1 MLPYVSIALL
11 GVVSIFT
18 SYLFIQLFTSSKK
31 DDALDRDINIML
43 LQVLKGTVE
52 LVLQPLTE
60 FFTSVYSTTI
70 SLLLNI
76 KYVVLLVLLVGA
88 TIAIHL
94 YHESILPDIDD
105 AWRCVVYPF
114 VRTFLLSFVQLIRVV
129 YALFMPFINFLL
141 IIGGQ
146 LIQGTVKTFINCAN
160 YDNKS
165 MLEEMIRA
173 FALCGKSFL
182 MFFMEIARFFGD
194 STQSIFEK
202 DLLLEEPIQT
212 FTNAIAIFE
221 TPFVCSCKQF
231 TTPIQAFFK
240 ITTSKFIPLII
251 SGAVEFVIRSLQT
264 FINTFQGEFPT
275 MDKVHNS
282 IKRLLLN
289 IGFFVDEIAFI
300 TLENLLQTFDTS
312 IRVRVYPKESVG
324 AIIARYIVFG
334 LDILHLVYKNT
345 IVIADSAIEN
355 IFGTRLL
362 QGNRI
367 DYLHMH
373 SVMSSYDFLI
383 YDIANNLQFFM
394 YVSANFQKNQNP
406 FDTITTPIELDCELA
421 TVSNTRNVPLW
432 KSSSCFIYTFSKLL
446 TPIAFVPIPINGL
459 YMMYELVLEA
469 IHGERQNVWSVMQ
482 RYAGMM
488 IDLDTDASCQ
498 YRLESTSIDYSI
510 SAQNC
515 QCHRRF
521 AYAYRYNEREY
532 TPTCLQPTINYDILK
547 PMDKAAVYFWTLIF
561 NAFTLIPSLFTN
573 NQEQVINFGKPFS
586 VAHKGIFK
594 LINWVKKILKKV
606 NKLKSGSEPEADEE
620 DEEENINPDDFIS
633 LPVFQRASIEMIRLF
648 LRFVLALPD
657 IVFGH
662 FLDYPINCG
671 WGLNQTRAKAFF
683 QESFQLAPNSFL
695 TCQDAETENEPNC
708 ITYDMMRFS
717 YCEYREYRTRKY
729 GSTLNILS
737 DSVNTLL
744 DTRKQYLH
752 RIVPAL
758 SSLGGLT
765 FQYGQNPKIYKCTKT
780 NDNNNC
786 ICNPELYL
794 SPASQCRCM
803 NRYPYIE
810 MFNKTENENTIFNN
824 LIYSKYT
831 SIHWCNS
838 MSFEYAMSL
847 YDDQIDLVQWILTFS
862 WLFNIFS
869 SDADKCINERFTSF
883 EDDDNTALQ
892 NNQFLH
898 HQYTKRDHSEETF
911 KHAMKR
917 LRADEYK
924 TEQTQKYNQEQTY
937 KEEKRK
943 VLIETRRITET
954 AVAVFPDNNAL
965 QLIDQSI
972 QQYIQQETA
981 MTIAYESLQYDEYK
995 LFFNGVCT
1003 ESYDVEIALTPFIR
1017 SDKITNT
1024 MIINQSNYQNTI
1036 INETELTRVQLVNI
1050 PNDDLFIQV
1059 TDKKCVFNCVYNITY
1074 QKASNN
1080 ITFQYT
1086 MSYYY
1091 YKEHDVLT
1099 AVSRDNCCEACKE
1112 RDCVAWTFKD
1122 PSCTLFFYEI
1132 FADEI
1137 SSTVGCYSGFVDKV
1151 VLDLDMPKPTM
1162 YGRATY
1168 IIAQTPTLSSLAEL
1182 NDDPDNPIDVST
1194 PKCTI
1199 SAYYGPFC
1207 NVALLFKQSQESI
1220 KMGIRLFIHTFFSLI
1235 RLDFSTLSEG
1245 VLLTLCQTEKTV
1257 GSLVGIIGSFIG
1269 LFVNAISTAA
1279 GGSSTTFVERL
1290 VAKISFIVVEV
1301 LLGSF
1306 AGKKVGADARN
1317 KIYYGVLIQ
1326 QLVTSITS
1334 LNADAK
1340 NDLISRVLLQL
1351 FGLLVYVFRQIGFAL
1366 RDIPPWTAGIDAYL
1380 DGVKIVEDFL
1390 NRETVDFILLIINA
1404 IPKALFG
1411 DFSDL
1416 LKIIDAVIVFIL
1428 NLIIGIIES
1437 ALNLIPVID
1446 IEIPRIN
1453 TIFNSPQTRL
1463 RGPHSEI
1470 WSDNTECAYFMHF
1483 VENKTMAQY
1492 TTYEKVTYINCI
1504 NYRNIAQKIL
1514 QWGAL
1519 KHIPDDFLYNWKR
1532 KYIMLYQF
1540 IHGIVLY
1547 MTSPDKTSYQLM
1559 MEQFQL
1565 DHKMIHELQ
1574 QMFKKIWYRVSTALG
1589 FQNVFESVLQALDPR
1604 YNDYNNPS
1612 GAAQTYRF
1620 QQRLFKTVGSLNKI
1634 WVKHHVTQ
1642 RIYTFTNDLFHH
1654 TKHVLHQIILIN
1666 ETHFDHLKHH
1676 FIKQYHDAKQFM
1688 YSEQPIVQKLQSISR
1703 TKEQACEDAN
1713 CVDCTLINN
1722 AIDITSETSTHMA
1735 RFYNNTYT
1743 NISDDVSLYFDT
1755 LNQTTRVY
1763 VNDIIDRLFQP
1774 ENHTKWYDIV
1784 QYNWIDLYN
1793 DPNTYSTELLD
1804 ALKLFLVTFNKTIN
1818 ITKYNDTYLLNQKQ
1832 ITETFVRHNE
1842 IVCVNNTYTLEQFKN
1857 SLQTSCD
1864 THIPY
1869 FMYGLPYM
1877 LQYPFMER
1885 CDIGTMIYQK
1895 RANRVELFD
1904 NAFWNC
1910 LYADIVVLTNGY
1922 WSVIPLSPIF
1932 SIALLI
1938 PINYFLFLYSVY
1950 GFVPQCAPALPVMLI
1965 EDAYEWVIN
1974 RLIPA
1979 CFCTYF
1985 PILASKCPENTCERC
2000 IPKNYTYGN
2009 CNDLLTLNVSSSVS
2023 YNIVEETN
2031 IFWNLFYVANR
2042 DFPNEYAFF
2051 VKEGYLN
2058 MNSAIGVLGMRAW
2071 QNTTLDAVWEDCH
2084 RATYLNFIAT
2094 ILAIAIIIAFLI
2106 RLSIALLRTIFN
2118 LIFLSWNV
2126 LLFVSYTTQALDKS
2140 TVSKK

>member
-1 MLPYVSIALL
+1 
-11 GVVSIFT
+11 
-18 SYLFIQLFTSSKK
+18 
-31 DDALDRDINIML
+31 
-43 LQVLKGTVE
+43 
-52 LVLQPLTE
+52 
-60 FFTSVYSTTI
+60 
-70 SLLLNI
+70 
-76 KYVVLLVLLVGA
+76 
-88 TIAIHL
+88 
-94 YHESILPDIDD
+94 
-105 AWRCVVYPF
+105 
-114 VRTFLLSFVQLIRVV
+114 
-129 YALFMPFINFLL
+129 MPFINFLL
-141 IIGGQ
+141 IVGGQ
-146 LIQGTVKTFINCAN
+146 LFEGTIKTFINCAN

-194 STQSIFEK
+194 STQSVFEK

-251 SGAVEFVIRSLQT
+251 SGAVEFVVRSLQS

-275 MDKVHNS
+275 MEKVHNS
-282 IKRLLLN
+282 AKRLLLN

-300 TLENLLQTFDTS
+300 TLEKLLQTFDTS

-324 AIIARYIVFG
+324 AIIARYFVMNI
-334 LDILHLVYKNT
+334 DILHLVYKNT
-345 IVIADSAIEN
+345 IVILDKGIES

-362 QGNRI
+362 QGDRI

-373 SVMSSYDFLI
+373 SLISSYDYFV
-383 YDIANNLQFFM
+383 YDLANNIQFFM
-394 YVSANFQKNQNP
+394 YVSANFKKNQNP
-406 FDTITTPIELDCELA
+406 FDTITTPIELDCELT
-421 TVSNTRNVPLW
+421 TVSNTRNIPLW
-432 KSSSCFIYTFSKLL
+432 KSASCFIYAFSKLL
-446 TPIAFVPIPINGL
+446 TPIAIVPIPINGL
-459 YMMYELVLEA
+459 YIMYELVLEA
-469 IHGERQNVWSVMQ
+469 IHGERQNVWSVLQ

-515 QCHRRF
+515 QCERRF

-532 TPTCLQPTINYDILK
+532 TPTCLQPTINYDVLK

-594 LINWVKKILKKV
+594 LVNWVKKVIKKV
-606 NKLKSGSEPEADEE
+606 QKLKSGSEPNEDEE
-620 DEEENINPDDFIS
+620 DEETSINPDDFIVF
-633 LPVFQRASIEMIRLF
+633 PVFQRASIEMIRLF

-683 QESFQLAPNSFL
+683 QESFQLAPNSFD
-695 TCQDAETENEPNC
+695 TCQDAETDEPNC

-717 YCEYREYRTRKY
+717 YCEYREYRSYKY
-729 GSTLNILS
+729 GSFSIGIN
-737 DSVNTLL
+737 NP
-744 DTRKQYLH
+744 REEYLH
-752 RIVPAL
+752 ETVPAL
-758 SSLGGLT
+758 KSIGMLKYK
-765 FQYGQNPKIYKCTKT
+765 YGKNPKLYKCSKT

-794 SPASQCRCM
+794 SSNSQCRCM
-803 NRYPYIE
+803 NRYPYLE

-831 SIHWCNS
+831 SVHWCNS

-862 WLFNIFS
+862 WIFNIFS
-869 SDADKCINERFTSF
+869 SDVNKCANERFASF

-917 LRADEYK
+917 MRADEYK

-943 VLIETRRITET
+943 VLIETRRITEE
-954 AVAVFPDNNAL
+954 AVAGLPNDDTL
-965 QLIDQSI
+965 ELIDQSI

-981 MTIAYESLQYDEYK
+981 MTIAYETLQYDEYK
-995 LFFNGVCT
+995 LFYNGVCT
-1003 ESYDVEIALTPFIR
+1003 ESYDVEIALTPFIG
-1017 SDKITNT
+1017 SYNITNT
-1024 MIINQSNYQNTI
+1024 MTINQSNYQNTVV
-1036 INETELTRVQLVNI
+1036 NETELTRVTLVNI
-1050 PNDDLFIQV
+1050 PNNVLFVQV
-1059 TDKKCVFNCVYNITY
+1059 TDKNCVLNCIR
-1074 QKASNN
+1074 N
-1080 ITFQYT
+1080 ITFTYQESTGDITLNY
-1086 MSYYY
+1086 MLNYYY

-1099 AVSRDNCCEACKE
+1099 MTSRDNCCESCKE

-1132 FADEI
+1132 FADEL
-1137 SSTVGCYSGFVDKV
+1137 SSTVGCYSGFVDRV

-1207 NVALLFKQSQESI
+1207 NIALLFKQSQESI
-1220 KMGIRLFIHTFFSLI
+1220 KMGIRLSIHLFFSLV
-1235 RLDFSTLSEG
+1235 RFDFSTLSEG
-1245 VLLTLCQTEKTV
+1245 VLLTLCQTEKSV
-1257 GSLVGIIGSFIG
+1257 GSLAGIIGSFIG
-1269 LFVNAISTAA
+1269 LFVNAISTAT

-1306 AGKKVGADARN
+1306 AGKKVGADERKNLYLGA
-1317 KIYYGVLIQ
+1317 LIT
-1326 QLVTSITS
+1326 QLVSSFSS
-1334 LNADAK
+1334 LNTDGIT
-1340 NDLISRVLLQL
+1340 DFISRVLLQL
-1351 FGLLVYVFRQIGFAL
+1351 FSLIVYVFRQIGFAL
-1366 RDIPPWTAGIDAYL
+1366 RDIPPWTAAIDIYL
-1380 DGVKIVEDFL
+1380 DSVKIVEDFF
-1390 NRETVDFILLIINA
+1390 NRETVDFLIFFIRAA
-1404 IPKALFG
+1404 IKAIAF
-1411 DFSDL
+1411 DFSDVL
-1416 LKIIDAVIVFIL
+1416 IIFDKLIVFIL
-1428 NLIIGIIES
+1428 NLVIGLIES
-1437 ALNLIPVID
+1437 ALNIIDFID
-1446 IEIPRIN
+1446 IEIPRVN

-1463 RGPHSEI
+1463 GGPNPEL

-1483 VENKTMAQY
+1483 VENKTMSQY

-1532 KYIMLYQF
+1532 KYIMLYQL

-1547 MTSPDKTSYQLM
+1547 MTSSDKTSYQLM

-1574 QMFKKIWYRVSTALG
+1574 QLFKNMWHRISTALG
-1589 FQNVFESVLQALDPR
+1589 FQNIFKSVLQALDPR

-1620 QQRLFKTVGSLNKI
+1620 QQRLSNTVGSLNKI

-1654 TKHVLHQIILIN
+1654 TKHALHQIVLIN

-1676 FIKQYHDAKQFM
+1676 LMNQYYNAKETM
-1688 YSEQPIVQKLQSISR
+1688 YSDQPIVQKLQSISR
-1703 TKEQACEDAN
+1703 TKEQPCEDAN
-1713 CVDCTLINN
+1713 CVDCTLLNN
-1722 AIDITSETSTHMA
+1722 AIDITSETSTHMSQ
-1735 RFYNNTYT
+1735 FYNKTYT

-1763 VNDIIDRLFQP
+1763 VNDIIDRLFEP

-1804 ALKLFLVTFNKTIN
+1804 ALKLFLVTTNKTIT
-1818 ITKYNDTYLLNQKQ
+1818 ITKNEGTISLNDKRA
-1832 ITETFVRHNE
+1832 TETFVRHNE
-1842 IVCVNNTYTLEQFKN
+1842 IVCGNDTYTLEQFQK
-1857 SLQTSCD
+1857 SSQTSCD

-1869 FMYGLPYM
+1869 LMYGFPYM
-1877 LQYPFMER
+1877 LQYPFMES
-1885 CDIGTMIYQK
+1885 CDIGTMIYQG

-1910 LYADIVVLTNGY
+1910 LYANIAVLTNGY
-1922 WSVIPLSPIF
+1922 WSVIPLSPIV

-1950 GFVPQCAPALPVMLI
+1950 GFVPQCAPALPVMLV
-1965 EDAYEWVIN
+1965 EDTYDWVIN

-2009 CNDLLTLNVSSSVS
+2009 CNELLTLNVSSSVS

-2051 VKEGYLN
+2051 VKEGYLS

-2084 RATYLNFIAT
+2084 RATYLNFLTT
-2094 ILAIAIIIAFLI
+2094 IVAIVIVVAFLL
-2106 RLSIALLRTIFN
+2106 RLSIALIRTIFN